1 MKRQLLTLSIVT
13 ALTACGSD
21 DNILN
26 PAEAPSISGD
36 LSGVA
41 TKAADASGTMKVF
54 DLNPGES
61 LVYPDSFDGTYGN
74 FEINAAGEWE
84 YTLYTGSA
92 EHPDITALVKAG
104 LPDLKESFTVKT
116 ADLTQQVITLTI
128 RGIDVPATFKGD
140 IANRIVQRDTG
151 KGSVD
156 GVVTVSDA
164 NPEEA
169 FFAELEAPIATLYGT
184 TTFDYS
190 TGAWTYDLDEENEAV
205 IALAPD
211 ESLDDVF
218 TIKSLDGTEQ
228 VVTVLVLG
236 SEPIPASFEPFSNL
250 TIIDVDSFSAV
261 FSVDAESFTSS
272 IAVQDPNYQEA
283 AMKAENGISTTYG
296 SVTVDENGIWTYNI
310 DYTKD
315 GISDL
320 YFSGANDAPP
330 SASDSFFLTS
340 VDGTQALVSVTLQG
354 AELVP
359 AIISGFPTL
368 DDDGVSSSAVNMN
381 VTSVSGKLLIDDS
394 NFGQSSFM
402 PETIDA
408 LYGALT
414 ISEGGDWVYALSNE
428 SVTAIKNNSLALPIN
443 EEVSVSSFDGT
454 TEMINVSIVALEPGN
469 FGVRV
474 GDNNGKDGKWVIDMP
489 ESTSTKGKATFTM
502 RFPEDSAKDVKVVF
516 HGRKYKPTE
525 LHRVLLALTVRANGE
540 LRLNNSTGNGKTFT
554 LNDTVVKGQ
563 PVPVE
568 FTWDASA
575 GRMAILSLKIN
586 DTFISADDISINE
599 DGTFES
605 LATPAATGLQNLG
618 PLFFEVQTK
627 GGNTFDID
635 DFKVYEFDGGY
646 TELLNEKFDG
656 DDVFEGST
664 VSLDYQSSS
673 TSSNS
678 TSTGVVFPTNLA
690 VKTGDNNGK
699 DGKWVIDMP
708 ATAST
713 SGKATFTMLFPG
725 DSAKDVKVVF
735 HGRKYKPT
743 ELHRVLLALTVR
755 ANGELRLNNS
765 TGNGKTFTLNDTVV
779 KGQPVPVE
787 FTWDAS
793 AGRMAIL
800 SLKIN
805 DTFISA
811 DDISINADGTFES
824 LATPA
829 ATGLQNLGPLFFEV
843 QTKGGN
849 SFIINDFKVYS
860 DVNGWVNIL
869 SDNFNDQTENTS
881 VSLDYQSSSTSGNST
896 TIAVDIE
903 NLED

>member
-1 MKRQLLTLSIVT
+1 M
-13 ALTACGSD
+13 C
-21 DNILN
+21 
-26 PAEAPSISGD
+26 
-36 LSGVA
+36 
-41 TKAADASGTMKVF
+41 
-54 DLNPGES
+54 
-61 LVYPDSFDGTYGN
+61 
-74 FEINAAGEWE
+74 
-84 YTLYTGSA
+84 
-92 EHPDITALVKAG
+92 
-104 LPDLKESFTVKT
+104 
-116 ADLTQQVITLTI
+116 
-128 RGIDVPATFKGD
+128 
-140 IANRIVQRDTG
+140 
-151 KGSVD
+151 
-156 GVVTVSDA
+156 
-164 NPEEA
+164 
-169 FFAELEAPIATLYGT
+169 
-184 TTFDYS
+184 
-190 TGAWTYDLDEENEAV
+190 
-205 IALAPD
+205 
-211 ESLDDVF
+211 
-218 TIKSLDGTEQ
+218 
-228 VVTVLVLG
+228 
-236 SEPIPASFEPFSNL
+236 PFSNL
-250 TIIDVDSFSAV
+250 TIIDDVNFSAV
-261 FSVDAESFTSS
+261 LSVDSASFTSS

-283 AMKAENGISTTYG
+283 AMKAENAISTTYG
-296 SVTVDENGIWTYNI
+296 SVTVDEKGIWTYNI

-359 AIISGFPTL
+359 AVISGFPTL

-627 GGNTFDID
+627 GGN
-635 DFKVYEFDGGY
+635 
-646 TELLNEKFDG
+646 
-656 DDVFEGST
+656 
-664 VSLDYQSSS
+664 
-673 TSSNS
+673 
-678 TSTGVVFPTNLA
+678 
-690 VKTGDNNGK
+690 
-699 DGKWVIDMP
+699 
-708 ATAST
+708 
-713 SGKATFTMLFPG
+713 
-725 DSAKDVKVVF
+725 
-735 HGRKYKPT
+735 
-743 ELHRVLLALTVR
+743 
-755 ANGELRLNNS
+755 
-765 TGNGKTFTLNDTVV
+765 
-779 KGQPVPVE
+779 
-787 FTWDAS
+787 
-793 AGRMAIL
+793 
-800 SLKIN
+800 
-805 DTFISA
+805 
-811 DDISINADGTFES
+811 
-824 LATPA
+824 
-829 ATGLQNLGPLFFEV
+829 
-843 QTKGGN
+843 
-849 SFIINDFKVYS
+849 SFIIDDFKVYS

-881 VSLDYQSSSTSGNST
+881 VSLDYQSSNTSGNST